1 MEIIRK
7 KICLD
12 EFRSHIC
19 GALPYCSGS
28 TTDIIP
34 SGDSGNFGGFV
45 KDAKGIEICGWTGNA
60 FTSDGENL
68 IRTTDMMRRYNALLD
83 ILRNSLHLIHNKNF
97 SCQQTGAYSNRFSD
111 DFEYTG
117 TTDDFIF
124 NEKTGVYYESAFTI
138 NGNYYIYEGDSNDYV
153 ILISDD
159 DAELYEKYHGIGF
172 VKEVHEI
179 IYSGNTS
186 FSEVP
191 YIPIHIL
198 LTNSFDSIGI
208 MSLYEDDMYEWGE
221 FPKDF
226 SGSDFDNEFDYF
238 EKSGFTRYIDDLGQG
253 YTEEPAK
260 LESKLLTLRD
270 KLYFQDDNGTTIPA
284 IFEDFSGTTEDEKGK
299 FFKCYYCTG
308 LTTGITTYIYIKPAT
323 GTTWNLSSTSSTMNY
338 PWTKH
343 NSYKHYVLCPKEYNT
358 TRHTNTEINDENTVK
373 TFTTT
378 ANTKY
383 SWWEPEPTNG
393 NNLICADDENVAK
406 NQEKYRTLTVFETL
420 IKQIEKTGD
429 TGLTDGDYYYFLVK
443 YDNAEETPARIP
455 FSENVVFNQ
464 EASEYNGETIY
475 TGDLISGISYID
487 NYINFTY
494 ILGAIFS
501 DSGYTN
507 CSGGT
512 IYKETYPYI
521 TNEEG
526 QIDID
531 GFTDVSYWYNYVDF
545 DGTKQQI
552 INKDFNLTKEVNI
565 ADIVGM
571 TTGDVWRKDG
581 SVYNS
586 PLIKEDYLMGITMN
600 PVTDIDVEIDR
611 GNAAAF
617 ERHFRLSECNTLQDL
632 EENGNG
638 FYTIE

>member
-19 GALPYCSGS
+19 GALPYCGS
-28 TTDIIP
+28 AME
-34 SGDSGNFGGFV
+34 DSGNFGGFV
-45 KDAKGIEICGWTGNA
+45 LDKDDE
-60 FTSDGENL
+60 
-68 IRTTDMMRRYNALLD
+68 RTTNMMRKYNVLLD
-83 ILRNSLHLIHNKNF
+83 ILRNSIHLFHIKDLSNCSN
-97 SCQQTGAYSNRFSD
+97 SGYSDRFTT

-117 TTDDFIF
+117 TTDDFFF
-124 NEKTGVYYESAFTI
+124 NENVGVYYESAFTI
-138 NGNYYIYEGDSNDYV
+138 NGNYYIYTGDSHDYV

-159 DAELYEKYHGIGF
+159 DAELYEKYGGFEF
-172 VKEVHEI
+172 VKSTHTT
-179 IYSGNTS
+179 IYTNDSN
-186 FSEVP
+186 FKNIP
-191 YIPIHIL
+191 YIPFHIL

-226 SGSDFDNEFDYF
+226 SGSGFDNEFDYF

-270 KLYFQDDNGTTIPA
+270 KLYFQDDKGSTIPA
-284 IFEDFSGTTEDEKGK
+284 IFEDFDDATGDTKGK

-338 PWTKH
+338 PWIKH

-373 TFTTT
+373 TVTTT

-383 SWWEPEPTNG
+383 SWWEPVATNG
-393 NNLICADDENVAK
+393 DNLICADDEDVAK

-429 TGLTDGDYYYFLVK
+429 AGLTDGDYYYFLVK
-443 YDNAEETPARIP
+443 YDNADGTPARIP

-475 TGDLISGISYID
+475 TGDIITEID
-487 NYINFTY
+487 TATTEGYINFRY

-552 INKDFNLTKEVNI
+552 INKDFNLAKEVNI

>member
-19 GALPYCSGS
+19 GALSYCSGL
-28 TTDIIP
+28 TME
-34 SGDSGNFGGFV
+34 DSGNFGGFV

-60 FTSDGENL
+60 FTSDGDTL

-97 SCQQTGAYSNRFSD
+97 SCQQTGEYSNRFSD

-138 NGNYYIYEGDSNDYV
+138 NGNYYIYEGDSNDYA

-159 DAELYEKYHGIGF
+159 DAELYERYGGIDF
-172 VKEVHEI
+172 VKAVHEI
-179 IYSGNTS
+179 IYTDDSR

-191 YIPIHIL
+191 YIPIHVL

-208 MSLYEDDMYEWGE
+208 MSLYEDDMFDWGK

-226 SGSDFDNEFDYF
+226 SGSGFDNEFDYF
-238 EKSGFTRYIDDLGQG
+238 EKKYVEGSGFTRYIDDLGQG
-253 YTEEPAK
+253 YTEEPVQ
-260 LESKLLTLRD
+260 LESKLLTLRE
-270 KLYFQDDNGTTIPA
+270 KLYIQDDNGKTIPA
-284 IFEDFSGTTEDEKGK
+284 IFEDFDTEQDKKGK
-299 FFKCYYCTG
+299 FFECI
-308 LTTGITTYIYIKPAT
+308 LTQYEISGITYYRWEIYNYQNSD
-323 GTTWNLSSTSSTMNY
+323 NL
-338 PWTKH
+338 
-343 NSYKHYVLCPKEYNT
+343 V
-358 TRHTNTEINDENTVK
+358 
-373 TFTTT
+373 
-378 ANTKY
+378 
-383 SWWEPEPTNG
+383 
-393 NNLICADDENVAK
+393 CADDEIVRAN
-406 NQEKYRTLTVFETL
+406 EMKYRTMTVFETL
-420 IKQIEKTGD
+420 LSQLSLTPASVGD
-429 TGLTDGDYYYFLVK
+429 KYYFLVK
-443 YDNAEETPARIP
+443 YNNSQGTPARIP
-455 FSENVVFNQ
+455 FSENVIFNQ
-464 EASEYNGETIY
+464 DVSEYEGESTY
-475 TGDLISGISYID
+475 TGDLISAITIND
-487 NYINFTY
+487 NYIEFIY
-494 ILGAIFS
+494 VIGAVFS
-501 DSGYTN
+501 GETYTN
-507 CSGGT
+507 YSGGT
-512 IYKETYPYI
+512 IYKETYPYL
-521 TNEEG
+521 TNVEG
-526 QIDID
+526 EIDID
-531 GFTDVSYWYNYVDF
+531 GFSGISYWYNYVDF